1 MLSPS
6 FVLAIMRMSVLEGLH
21 VAIVIGLAALLV
33 QIWANRRALPRL
45 GAALERAAPGPRI
58 SVLIPA
64 RDEATKIASCV
75 RSWVAQ
81 DYPDF
86 EVLVYDDDSADGTGA
101 VAAAAGGA
109 AVRVVSGGRLPRGW
123 RGKPWSCHRLR
134 AEAAGAVLVFADADV
149 TAEPDTLAS
158 TSATLASAR
167 CDLLSALP
175 RHTARQP
182 LVRGLVGIQNWAIL
196 AGVPLWI
203 AAVGRRR
210 TFAAVNGQ
218 YLAMRTAVYD
228 ASGGFAAVRA
238 SVAEDADLGRL
249 LASRGLRVVLADA
262 SSLLRCEPY
271 GSLEDAWKGN
281 VRNLVPVFFGSAVLL
296 LGAMAV
302 LAALY
307 LVPVGLLAAN
317 ALFALPRSLFLWLP
331 LAEIALA
338 LLGRWLA
345 DEQFGVAGLA
355 TLLHPFAIAGLC
367 AMSIGS
373 VLQHRVRRC
382 VDWRGRRYPVGAGGD

>member
-1 MLSPS
+1 
-6 FVLAIMRMSVLEGLH
+6 MSVLEGFH
-21 VAIVIGLAALLV
+21 VAIIIGLTALVV
-33 QIWANRRALPRL
+33 QIWANRRTLPKL
-45 GAALERAAPGPRI
+45 GARPEPGEPSQRI

-101 VAAAAGGA
+101 LAAAAGGD
-109 AVRVVSGGRLPRGW
+109 AVRVVRGGHLPRGW

-134 AEAAGAVLVFADADV
+134 AEAGGAVLVFADADV
-149 TAEPDTLAS
+149 TAAPNTLAA
-158 TSATLASAR
+158 TSAALAAAR

-175 RHTARQP
+175 RHTARP
-182 LVRGLVGIQNWAIL
+182 GLLRGLVGIQNWAIL
-196 AGVPLWI
+196 AGVPMWM
-203 AAVGRRR
+203 AAVKRRR

-218 YLAMRTAVYD
+218 YLVMRAAVYD
-228 ASGGFAAVRA
+228 VSGGFAAVRA

-249 LASRGLRVVLADA
+249 LASRGRAVLLADA
-262 SSLLRCEPY
+262 SSFLQCEPY
-271 GSLEDAWKGN
+271 GSLRDAWQGN
-281 VRNLVPVFFGSAVLL
+281 VRNLVPVFFGSAGLL

-302 LAALY
+302 LATLY
-307 LVPVGLLAAN
+307 LAPVGLLAAN

-367 AMSIGS
+367 AMSVGS

-382 VDWRGRRYPVGAGGD
+382 VVWRGRRYPAGAGGD